1 MSTTQSLISARS
13 TKTEDAFQT
22 IVSNRKSYKM
32 LKGNA
37 EAVWPPYLEEA
48 MLKGEH
54 CCLHFFLLELMSD

>member
-1 MSTTQSLISARS
+1 MSITESLVSAPS
-13 TKTEDAFQT
+13 TKREDVFQT

-48 MLKGEH
+48 MLKGEY
-54 CCLHFFLLELMSD
+54 CRVYPSVFEC